1 MSKEIQLYQMD
12 EEVKEQVL
20 NYLKSLCNNLEN
32 ITKTRIIKKNT
43 MYCGYNCFDNATYGF
58 RIMF

>member
-1 MSKEIQLYQMD
+1 MD